1 MAHQLRRILAVN
13 IRTPQGGTPSSRI
26 SELDPRGGVLAIG
39 NNGVGKTTFLRLIP
53 LFFGAKPQQ
62 ILRGTGRSTLVNFSL
77 PDPSS
82 AVAYEYER
90 ESETDL
96 RCVAMFAKPGADAP
110 QFFIVSS
117 GYREEFFYDSANEQ
131 FVTRDEFKP
140 RVEAMGYQVSHK
152 LELHQYRAV
161 ILNERVLTKEGTD
174 LRRLAALHSLGPK
187 ALYGLDQLA
196 ASMATERVSIRDLRN
211 IVIDRITDSQ
221 SNDGGAE
228 HHLKLDRGK
237 ITTWLDARDHLAAVM
252 ARISDVK
259 EIRDCEQKIRVLDLE
274 LNGMHVAVKGAL
286 RELVLSNEQLK
297 EREEVSQLRFSAK
310 TDELKTALA
319 AAEEAKTS
327 ADVDFGALKTELNGA
342 DMRAKHFSEI
352 QAEQL
357 LDAEAGEEGLK
368 TKRSALEKEK
378 ADLEE
383 ASGNLAKAANGKR
396 GEFNTKAAEESS
408 AIGKRLLQENR
419 DSKDALEK
427 IRSTEAESIAALK
440 ESPRI
445 AHIVSEKLGIASR
458 LGALKVVIAHP
469 FASDDALSQKVLAD
483 KEVLR
488 MAGELRSV
496 GQKVKAANEAA
507 AECRGR
513 SDKAIVGLSSA
524 RRLQEEL
531 ARRVA
536 AAEEELK
543 PPSGSLLEFMRRQE
557 PEMLT
562 LVAKSIDPALLMR
575 TDLSPELSGI
585 ESSPRLPVGPFSF
598 DLAPVQKPGWVS
610 MSSLR
615 ETIDA
620 LKTEM
625 AAASDSVKTSETAAA
640 DVATELRNT
649 IKAAAQQEASE
660 SVLTEANNKAL
671 ATQKQLEI
679 RIDKEKQESL
689 EQHKEEEKELL
700 SRVLELDAESAALKA
715 LDEKARSNIEKDF
728 ARQRQEHAD
737 RWKQTEDRAKREQE
751 EIEARLRGQLESLE
765 RDLARELEGLGID
778 PARIP
783 ALNTQI
789 RDLGLLLNNI
799 SKNRHEVASWKEF
812 RDGVLPSLQ
821 AKREGLKSREAVA
834 IAAATK
840 LKELQALETSL
851 GNEIRE
857 ESSQIANARATND
870 GRKIQLDGLAESL
883 RDFVR
888 NIASAGGRS
897 WTIADLVKEVPAS
910 RTALSREVESLN
922 TKNRVLRNAMIVRS
936 GPITDWLV
944 HKEAQM
950 PDRQMVLEHEYA
962 VDQASILCQWFDGAE
977 HGPYIDQI
985 HKEMQAFL
993 GQSSQFVRV
1002 MDLFDRR
1009 VRAFNADLQAALS
1022 QTAKFERFRDLSVTV
1037 SSGISQLEYMR
1048 VLQQMKDMASEI
1060 NSTLATFV
1068 AQRTEL
1074 PTNEQARLIRSFRDI
1089 MQTEGGLKVN
1099 LADQVRLECSL
1110 TENDEKRVISTEEE
1124 FKAVSSNGNS
1134 ALITA
1139 MFLMGFLE
1147 MTRGKD
1153 SPVRMT
1159 WVSDEVGRFDPGNLG
1174 AFLETLSLH
1183 KIDVISASP
1192 SLDPALGRFFPRICV
1207 FEPTGEVATSA
1218 TSEVDGVAYAD
1229 Y

>member
-62 ILRGTGRSTLVNFSL
+62 ILKGTGRSTLVNFSL

-110 QFFIVSS
+110 QFFIVNS
-117 GYREEFFYDSANEQ
+117 GYREDFFYDATNEQ

-140 RVEAMGYQVSHK
+140 RAEAMGYQVSHK

-221 SNDGGAE
+221 ANDGGAE
-228 HHLKLDRGK
+228 HHLKLDRAK
-237 ITTWLDARDHLAAVM
+237 ITAWLDARDHMAAVM
-252 ARISDVK
+252 GRVDDVK
-259 EIRDCEQKIRVLDLE
+259 DIRECEQKIRVLDLE
-274 LNGMHVAVKGAL
+274 LNSMHVAVKTALKELERSSLELNEREKTNQETFAAKTEELKIALAGAL
-286 RELVLSNEQLK
+286 EVK
-297 EREEVSQLRFSAK
+297 TTAEVSYE
-310 TDELKTALA
+310 TLKTVVA
-319 AAEEAKTS
+319 
-327 ADVDFGALKTELNGA
+327 GA
-342 DMRAKHFSEI
+342 DSRARHFSSI
-352 QAEQL
+352 GAAQLAE
-357 LDAEAGEEGLK
+357 AEAGEEGLK
-368 TKRSALEKEK
+368 ARRASLETEKRGLEDASGSLAQKANDKRSTFNSK
-378 ADLEE
+378 ASEG
-383 ASGNLAKAANGKR
+383 ATAVNN
-396 GEFNTKAAEESS
+396 
-408 AIGKRLLQENR
+408 RLFQENKESKTKLDELHKLER
-419 DSKDALEK
+419 DSL
-427 IRSTEAESIAALK
+427 AALK

-445 AHIVSEKLGIASR
+445 GEIAMEKFTIASR
-458 LGALKVVIAHP
+458 LGELKSVIAHP
-469 FASDDALSQKVLAD
+469 FASDETLAKKVLAD
-483 KEVLR
+483 EEVRRL
-488 MAGELRSV
+488 AGELRSIA
-496 GQKVKAANEAA
+496 QKVKAANDAVVEGK
-507 AECRGR
+507 ER
-513 SDKAIVGLSSA
+513 SDKAIAGLSSA
-524 RRLQEEL
+524 KQLLEALGGQLSE
-531 ARRVA
+531 
-536 AAEEELK
+536 AEEALK

-557 PEMLT
+557 PEMLA
-562 LVAKSIDPALLMR
+562 LVAKGIHPDLLMR
-575 TDLSPELSGI
+575 TDLSPDLSGI
-585 ESSPRLPVGPFSF
+585 ELGARLPVGPFSL
-598 DLAPVQKPGWVS
+598 DLVSVEEPGWVS

-615 ETIDA
+615 ETIEKLKGEVAGASSGVKTAETTATSAAVDLRA
-620 LKTEM
+620 LQL
-625 AAASDSVKTSETAAA
+625 AASTQLAA
-640 DVATELRNT
+640 
-649 IKAAAQQEASE
+649 E
-660 SVLTEANNKAL
+660 SVLSEASNKAVS
-671 ATQKQLEI
+671 AQAQLEI
-679 RIDKEKQESL
+679 KIRKEKAEILLQNQE
-689 EQHKEEEKELL
+689 EQKELL
-700 SRVLELDAESAALKA
+700 SLLPQLDSELSELKA
-715 LDEKARSNIEKDF
+715 AGEKARTHIEKDF

-737 RWKQTEDRAKREQE
+737 RWEQTEKRAGREQDD
-751 EIEARLRGQLESLE
+751 IKAKLRDQLKLLDE
-765 RDLARELEGLGID
+765 DLARELEGLGID
-778 PARIP
+778 PKRIP
-783 ALNTQI
+783 ALSKQI
-789 RDLGLLLNNI
+789 GELDDALNAI
-799 SKNRHEVASWKEF
+799 SSNRHEVASWKEF
-812 RDGVLPSLQ
+812 RDGFLPTLQ
-821 AKREGLKSREAVA
+821 AKREQLKSLE
-834 IAAATK
+834 AAASAAVGK
-840 LKELQALETSL
+840 WKDVQAQETSL
-851 GNEIRE
+851 EDAIRQE
-857 ESSQIANARATND
+857 ALDIANARAANES
-870 GRKIQLDGLAESL
+870 RKIQLAGLAESL
-883 RDFVR
+883 HDFVW
-888 NIASAGGRS
+888 NIAAEGGGS
-897 WTIADLVKEVPAS
+897 WTIPDLVKEVPAS
-910 RTALSREVESLN
+910 RAALSREVEGLN
-922 TKNRVLRNAMIVRS
+922 TRNRVLRNIMVGRN
-936 GPITDWLV
+936 GPITDWLI
-944 HKEAQM
+944 HKETQM
-950 PDRQMVLEHEYA
+950 PDRQTVLEHQHA
-962 VDQASILCQWFDGAE
+962 INQASILCQWFDSSE

-993 GQSSQFVRV
+993 GQASQFVRM

-1009 VRAFNADLQAALS
+1009 VRAFNSDLQAALS

-1037 SSGISQLEYMR
+1037 SSGISKLEYMR
-1048 VLQQMKDMASEI
+1048 VLQQMMEMAGEI

-1074 PTNEQARLIRSFRDI
+1074 PTADQARQIRAFRDI
-1089 MQTEGGLKVN
+1089 MQSEGGLKVN

-1110 TENDEKRVISTEEE
+1110 TENDEKRLIATEEE

-1159 WVSDEVGRFDPGNLG
+1159 WVSDEIGRFDPGNLK

-1218 TSEVDGVAYAD
+1218 TSEIDGVAYAD